1 MLAPEEIV
9 ALAEYLKK
17 RGLPVALPHILA
29 AQKVVRTYTHGQ
41 TGSDIVGPVR
51 LTTLLR
57 PVLCS
62 SPEHQQQ
69 FDELYLQWLSQR
81 GGRTPSSLVDSGTVE
96 NDVEKLPGISWR
108 LILAVGVIL
117 ILLCL
122 TAWFNWH
129 EHQTWRVTG
138 QVISNDAPVGGARVA
153 LGEQS
158 VSTDDQGTFTAL
170 PFQAGDLP
178 LSLSVKKEGYFPSL
192 IPLENQPI
200 GQKLLTSRAW
210 LYLKPVDLPDPFSLK
225 EISLTIPQSPSR
237 GSQDEL
243 DVPPSPPITLE
254 VSEPATLELP
264 VPPWWSRVD
273 MGRVILVCLPVL
285 LALAVWWNHR
295 QRQPQ
300 LTRQASQI
308 PPALKQVE
316 IKASTQ
322 VLFPTLSIR
331 ALTQR
336 LRHTQFVTS
345 SDLYIDRTIAHTI
358 QGAGLF
364 TPCYGSK
371 REPGYVALIDRST
384 LADHQANM
392 AAQLVKDLA
401 RGSVLVR
408 QFEFDDQPTRLRYM
422 DPLRPVSHRGMGGTV
437 LATTLRVL
445 PLEVVQAKYPTS
457 RLLCFADPLSFY
469 DPLKG
474 TVRRWVATLETWEER
489 YLFTVNPRPLWSEAE
504 RLLGRR
510 GFQVIPLSRLGL
522 QLFSHL
528 LEQGALRQA
537 SPYAPGQRRESYY
550 DRRPDRWLDRYP
562 PSAESATRL
571 LKDLEQDFRE
581 GADQDDRSQADGP
594 GQKEL
599 RGRQGMLW
607 LAACAAYPEIHWALT
622 LEWGQRLFGEDA
634 SVETLLP
641 QLTRLIW
648 FRRSYMPD
656 WVRQALY
663 DRLTKEEADR
673 ISQELSVILSAVD
686 PESPEVLNL
695 YVGVTQE
702 KRSAFPNPLESA
714 TPAEAWLQRLR
725 RLFSLE
731 QAAPPGSPL
740 RDFVMLQYLA
750 GGRGKKA
757 KGLAPTVTEPFLK
770 ALFPHGHTWLTLR
783 PNFLLGVG
791 VVLSLLLGVWQ
802 HPIIPFRPSPI
813 QQAGFVEKTTDVL
826 LEREDGNRERWEQ
839 QGSTWVVAEE
849 TEASLMGKEPVA
861 TSPSV
866 VSDRTNMF
874 TLSYQESGQ
883 VQLTVK
889 EDGHEVASVP
899 VPASRLASLTW
910 PKGQDAYLM
919 VVPDEVPFIYH
930 LTQLDKP
937 TQRERQ
943 RREDAAKAAAEA
955 AKQADARRQAE
966 LAKQKADRL
975 AKEKVLAEAQAA
987 REAPKKAVQDA
998 QQPTPPAEPVR
1009 IPQSVPQATQQ
1020 AVDGAPPPK
1029 QAEQQGKGLGG
1040 HESVVGQPF
1049 SMPQIIQQPEQQQE
1063 QVQQMGQHPSTI
1075 TGKDGA
1081 PMVLVPAGEFA
1092 MGARED
1098 DNGAQPAER
1107 PAHQVYLDTFYID
1120 QYEVTTSLY
1129 GKFFRET
1136 KRDPPSFWSEVV
1148 LKQHGNKPVVGVT
1161 WEDANAYCEWAGKR
1175 LPTEAQWEKAARG
1188 TDQRMYP
1195 WGNEPPIPN
1204 LANFDKCCDFKDYG
1218 VLTDVGSFEGGKSPY
1233 EAYDMAGNVWEWVAD
1248 WYDANFY
1255 QQRANAKGA
1264 LQNPHGP
1271 QNRESKVL
1279 RGGSWNNGAR
1289 YLRTTL
1295 RLADFPPNR
1304 SSLNGFRCA
1313 EDAPS
1318 MASPE
1323 IDRNP
1328 PAPPKLRLIK

>member
-1 MLAPEEIV
+1 MFGPEEIV

-29 AQKVVRTYTHGQ
+29 AQKVVRAYSHAQ
-41 TGSDIVGPVR
+41 TGSDIVGPAR

-81 GGRTPSSLVDSGTVE
+81 GGRTPSSLVDSGTVK

-108 LILAVGVIL
+108 LILAIGVIL
-117 ILLCL
+117 IVLCL

-138 QVISNDAPVGGARVA
+138 QVISNDAPVGGATVA

-158 VSTDDQGTFTAL
+158 VSTDDQGIFTAL

-178 LSLSVKKEGYFPSL
+178 LSLSVKKNGYFPGL

-210 LYLKPVDLPDPFSLK
+210 LYLKPVDLQDPFPLK
-225 EISLTIPQSPSR
+225 KISLTTPQSPSP
-237 GSQDEL
+237 GFQDETN
-243 DVPPSPPITLE
+243 VQPSSLIMLE
-254 VSEPATLELP
+254 VSEPARLVLP
-264 VPPWWSRVD
+264 VTPWWKRVD
-273 MGRVILVCLPVL
+273 MGRVILACLPVL
-285 LALAVWWNHR
+285 LALAVWWNHHR
-295 QRQPQ
+295 RQPQ
-300 LTRQASQI
+300 LTRQARQI

-316 IKASTQ
+316 IKADTQ

-345 SDLYIDRTIAHTI
+345 SDLHIDRTIAHTI

-371 REPGYVALIDRST
+371 REPGYVALIDRSM

-401 RGSVLVR
+401 RASVLVR
-408 QFEFDDQPTRLRYM
+408 QFEFDEQPTRLRYM
-422 DPLRPVSHRGMGGTV
+422 DPLRPVSHRGLGGTA
-437 LATTLRVL
+437 LATTIRVL
-445 PLEVVQAKYPTS
+445 HLEEVQAKYPTS

-469 DPLKG
+469 DPLTG
-474 TVRRWVATLETWEER
+474 TLRRWVGTLETWEER

-528 LEQGALRQA
+528 LEQGPLPQA
-537 SPYAPGQRRESYY
+537 SSYAPGQRRESYY

-571 LKDLEQDFRE
+571 LKDLELDFRE
-581 GADQDDRSQADGP
+581 GAAQDDWSQADDP
-594 GQKEL
+594 GQKEI

-607 LAACAAYPEIHWALT
+607 LAACAAYPEIHWVLT
-622 LEWGQRLFGEDA
+622 LEWGQRLFGEDG

-656 WVRQALY
+656 WIRQALY

-686 PESPEVLNL
+686 PDSPEALNL

-740 RDFVMLQYLA
+740 RDYVMLQYLA

-770 ALFPHGHTWLTLR
+770 ALFPHGHTWLTVR
-783 PNFLLGVG
+783 PNFLLGLG

-802 HPIIPFRPSPI
+802 HPINPFRSSPI
-813 QQAGFVEKTTDVL
+813 QQAGFVEKTTDVF
-826 LEREDGNRERWEQ
+826 LEREDGNRERLEQ
-839 QGSTWVVAEE
+839 QGPTWVVVEGRD
-849 TEASLMGKEPVA
+849 EASPMGKEPVA
-861 TSPSV
+861 TSPTE
-866 VSDRTNMF
+866 VSDPTNMF

-883 VQLTVK
+883 VQLTVT

-899 VPASRLASLTW
+899 VPVSRLASLTW
-910 PKGQDAYLM
+910 PKGQDAYLL
-919 VVPDEVPFIYH
+919 VVPDEVPVIYH

-943 RREDAAKAAAEA
+943 RREDATNAAAEA
-955 AKQADARRQAE
+955 AKQAEAQRQAD

-975 AKEKVLAEAQAA
+975 A
-987 REAPKKAVQDA
+987 REKAVADAKAKKEDALKGDMVVPETPSPVQD
-998 QQPTPPAEPVR
+998 QQDLANQVPMPA
-1009 IPQSVPQATQQ
+1009 
-1020 AVDGAPPPK
+1020 
-1029 QAEQQGKGLGG
+1029 
-1040 HESVVGQPF
+1040 
-1049 SMPQIIQQPEQQQE
+1049 QQQE
-1063 QVQQMGQHPSTI
+1063 VSQQAQQQEVAQQIEEPPVQDTVGKVSPADEKTDGAHPPRI

-1081 PMVLVPAGEFA
+1081 VMVLVPAGEFR

-1098 DNGAQPAER
+1098 DKDARAEER
-1107 PAHQVYLDTFYID
+1107 PVHPVYLDAFYLD
-1120 QYEVTTSLY
+1120 QFEVTTSRY
-1129 GKFFRET
+1129 STFFQET
-1136 KRDPPSFWSEVV
+1136 KRDQPEYWSETA
-1148 LKQHGNKPVVGVT
+1148 LKQHGKKPVVGVT
-1161 WEDANAYCEWAGKR
+1161 WEDANAYCVWAGKK

-1188 TDQRMYP
+1188 TDQRLYP
-1195 WGNEPPIPN
+1195 WGNELPTPN

-1218 VLTDVGSFEGGKSPY
+1218 VLTDVGSFERGKSPY
-1233 EAYDMAGNVWEWVAD
+1233 GAYDMAGNVWEWVAD
-1248 WYDANFY
+1248 WYDANLY
-1255 QQRANAKGA
+1255 QQRGNAKVPV
-1264 LQNPHGP
+1264 QNPRGP
-1271 QNRESKVL
+1271 EKGIYRVL
-1279 RGGSWNNGAR
+1279 RGGSWGGEAR
-1289 YLRTTL
+1289 NLRTSDRDRDAPT
-1295 RLADFPPNR
+1295 DGFFNV
-1304 SSLNGFRCA
+1304 GFRCA
-1313 EDAPS
+1313 QDAS
-1318 MASPE
+1318 
-1323 IDRNP
+1323 
-1328 PAPPKLRLIK
+1328 